1 MAKQANTLSLGTD
14 NIGSLLW
21 RYAAPAII
29 AMASNSIYHIIDSI
43 FVGHGVGGA
52 AIAGMAITMPIMNIA
67 AAFGAMVGV
76 GAAARM
82 SIRLGEGNMQ
92 AAEKT
97 LANAVMLNFGLGLVL
112 MVTMLTF
119 LDPILHLFS
128 GGKASPE
135 TLQHARDFMKIILL
149 GNMTQHMYLGLNEQ
163 IRASGYPQKSM
174 RIILTAVAMNLILN
188 PLFIFKFEMGIK
200 GSALATVISQAIAF
214 TITFSH
220 FCSSSSFVRFRRAA
234 FVFDW
239 KIVKAIISIGLAPF
253 MVNICASMVAAF
265 VNTALLRYGGM
276 GAHDV
281 VKSAG
286 SADIYVGAYGIA
298 NRVVM
303 LLIMVIQGLNQ
314 GMQPIVGFNYGAK
327 QYDRV
332 RKALFMTI
340 GCGMAISAL
349 GFLCCQLFPETI
361 AQMFVDSGKGGDEAL
376 MIAAAA
382 QAMRLIVIMFPLV
395 GFQIVAAAF
404 FQYIGHAKL
413 AIFVSMTRQM
423 IFLLPLLWII
433 PRYLGATGVWISM
446 PIADCASITLAA
458 ILLTKELKRLREK
471 ESLLMSDRH
480 YR

>member
-1 MAKQANTLSLGTD
+1 MAKQVNTLSLGTD

-29 AMASNSIYHIIDSI
+29 AMASSSLYHIIDSI

-67 AAFGAMVGV
+67 SAFGAMVGV

-97 LANAVMLNFGLGLVL
+97 LANAVMLNFALGLAL
-112 MVTMLTF
+112 MVIMLTF
-119 LDPILHLFS
+119 LDPILYLFS
-128 GGKASPE
+128 GGNASE
-135 TLQHARDFMKIILL
+135 QTIGHARDFMKIILL

-188 PLFIFKFEMGIK
+188 PLFIFKFGWGIK
-200 GSALATVISQAIAF
+200 GSALATVISQAVSF
-214 TITFSH
+214 VITFSH
-220 FCSSSSFVRFRRAA
+220 FCSKDSFVRFRREA
-234 FVFDW
+234 FKFDW

-265 VNTALLRYGGM
+265 VNTALLKYGGT
-276 GAHDV
+276 GVYDV
-281 VKSAG
+281 VKSSDG
-286 SADIYVGAYGIA
+286 SSDIYVGAYGIA

-340 GCGMAISAL
+340 GCGMTIATL
-349 GFLCCQLFPETI
+349 GFLCCQIFPDTI
-361 AQMFVDSGKGGDEAL
+361 AHMFVDSARGGDEMQ
-376 MIAAAA
+376 MIAAAS
-382 QAMRLIVIMFPLV
+382 QAMRLIVMLFPLV

-433 PRYLGATGVWISM
+433 PRFMGATGVWISM
-446 PIADCASITLAA
+446 PIADCASIILAA
-458 ILLTKELKRLREK
+458 ILLVRELKRLR
-471 ESLLMSDRH
+471 
-480 YR
+480 

>member
-67 AAFGAMVGV
+67 GAFGAMVGV

-82 SIRLGEGNMQ
+82 SIRLGEGKMQ

-97 LANAVMLNFGLGLVL
+97 LANAVMLNLILGFAL
-112 MVTMLTF
+112 MAFMLIF
-119 LDPILHLFS
+119 LDPILQLFS
-128 GGKASPE
+128 GGNASAE
-135 TLQHARDFMKIILL
+135 TIGYARDFMRIILL

-174 RIILTAVAMNLILN
+174 RIILTAVALNLCLN
-188 PLFIFKFEMGIK
+188 PLFIFKFGWGIK
-200 GSALATVISQAIAF
+200 GSALATVISQAVSFLIAS
-214 TITFSH
+214 SH
-220 FCSSSSFVRFRRAA
+220 FCQKSSFVRFRRAA
-234 FVFDW
+234 FVLDW
-239 KIVKAIISIGLAPF
+239 KIIKAIISIGLAPF
-253 MVNICASMVAAF
+253 MVNICASLVAAF
-265 VNTALLRYGGM
+265 VNTALLKYGGT
-276 GAHDV
+276 GVHDV
-281 VKSAG
+281 VQTTHA
-286 SADIYVGAYGIA
+286 SADIFVGAYGIA

-314 GMQPIVGFNYGAK
+314 GMQPIVGYNFGAK

-332 RKALFMTI
+332 RKALYMTI
-340 GCGMAISAL
+340 GCGMTISTL
-349 GFLCCQLFPETI
+349 GFLACQIFPEGI
-361 AQMFVDSGKGGDEAL
+361 ASLFVDSAKGGDETL
-376 MIAAAA
+376 MIAAAS
-382 QAMRLIVIMFPLV
+382 QAMRIIVTMFPLV

-423 IFLLPLLWII
+423 LFLLPLLWII
-433 PRYLGATGVWISM
+433 PRYMGATGVWMSM

-458 ILLTKELKRLREK
+458 ILLYRELKRLR
-471 ESLLMSDRH
+471 
-480 YR
+480 

>member
-1 MAKQANTLSLGTD
+1 MSRNMAKQVNTLSLGTD

-52 AIAGMAITMPIMNIA
+52 AISGMAITMPIMNIA
-67 AAFGAMVGV
+67 GAFGAMVGV

-97 LANAVMLNFGLGLVL
+97 LANAVMLNLILGFAL
-112 MVTMLTF
+112 MAVMLIF
-119 LDPILHLFS
+119 LDPILQLFS
-128 GGKASPE
+128 GGNASAE
-135 TLQHARDFMKIILL
+135 TLSYARDFMRIILL

-174 RIILTAVAMNLILN
+174 RIILTAVALNLCLN
-188 PLFIFKFEMGIK
+188 PLFIFKFGWGIK
-200 GSALATVISQAIAF
+200 GSALATVISQAVAFLIAC
-214 TITFSH
+214 SH
-220 FCSSSSFVRFRRAA
+220 FCLKSSFVRFRRVA
-234 FVFDW
+234 FVLDW
-239 KIVKAIISIGLAPF
+239 KIIKAILSIGLAPF

-265 VNTALLRYGGM
+265 VNTALLKYGGT

-281 VKSAG
+281 VHTTHA

-340 GCGMAISAL
+340 GCGMTISTL
-349 GFLCCQLFPETI
+349 GFLACQIFPESI
-361 AQMFVDSGKGGDEAL
+361 ADMFVDSTKGGDEAL
-376 MIAAAA
+376 MITAAS
-382 QAMRLIVIMFPLV
+382 QAMRIIVTMFPLV

-423 IFLLPLLWII
+423 LFLLPLLWIV
-433 PRYLGATGVWISM
+433 PRFLGATGVWVSM

-458 ILLTKELKRLREK
+458 ILLIRELKRLK
-471 ESLLMSDRH
+471 
-480 YR
+480 

>member
-29 AMASNSIYHIIDSI
+29 AMASNSIYHIVDSI

-67 AAFGAMVGV
+67 GAFGAMVGV

-82 SIRLGEGNMQ
+82 SIRLGEGNMK

-97 LANAVMLNFGLGLVL
+97 LANAVMLNLVLGLAL
-112 MVTMLTF
+112 MTVMLTF
-119 LDPILHLFS
+119 LDPILQLFS
-128 GGKASPE
+128 GGKASAE
-135 TLQHARDFMKIILL
+135 TISYARDFMKVILL

-188 PLFIFKFEMGIK
+188 PLFIFKLGWGIK
-200 GSALATVISQAIAF
+200 GSAWATVISQAISFIIA
-214 TITFSH
+214 FSH
-220 FCSSSSFVRFRRAA
+220 FCSKSSFVRFRRDA
-234 FVFDW
+234 FSFDW

-265 VNTALLRYGGM
+265 VNTALLKYGGT

-281 VKSAG
+281 VKTAG

-340 GCGMAISAL
+340 GCGVTIGTI
-349 GFLCCQLFPETI
+349 GFLCCQIFPESI
-361 AQMFVDSGKGGDEAL
+361 ARMFVDSSRGGDETL
-376 MIAAAA
+376 MIAAAS
-382 QAMRLIVIMFPLV
+382 QAMRVIVTMFPLV
-395 GFQIVAAAF
+395 GFQIVTAAF

-413 AIFVSMTRQM
+413 AILVSMTRQM
-423 IFLLPLLWII
+423 LFLLPLLWII
-433 PRYLGATGVWISM
+433 PRFMGATGVWISM
-446 PIADCASITLAA
+446 PIADCASITLAGV
-458 ILLTKELKRLREK
+458 LLIRELKILNFKR
-471 ESLLMSDRH
+471 
-480 YR
+480 

>member
-67 AAFGAMVGV
+67 GAFGAMVGV

-97 LANAVMLNFGLGLVL
+97 LANAVMLNLILGFAL
-112 MVTMLTF
+112 MAFMLIF
-119 LDPILHLFS
+119 LDPILQLFS
-128 GGKASPE
+128 GGNASAE
-135 TLQHARDFMKIILL
+135 TIGYARDFMRIILL

-174 RIILTAVAMNLILN
+174 RIILTAVALNLCLN
-188 PLFIFKFEMGIK
+188 PLFIFKFGWGIK
-200 GSALATVISQAIAF
+200 GSALATVISQAVSFLIAG
-214 TITFSH
+214 SH
-220 FCSSSSFVRFRRAA
+220 FCQKSSFVRFRRAA
-234 FVFDW
+234 FVLDW
-239 KIVKAIISIGLAPF
+239 KIIKAILSIGLAPF

-265 VNTALLRYGGM
+265 VNTALLKYGGT

-281 VKSAG
+281 VQTTHA
-286 SADIYVGAYGIA
+286 SADIFVGAYGIA

-332 RKALFMTI
+332 RKALYLTI
-340 GCGMAISAL
+340 GCGMTISTL
-349 GFLCCQLFPETI
+349 GFLACQIFPEGI
-361 AQMFVDSGKGGDEAL
+361 ASLFVDSSKGGDETL
-376 MIAAAA
+376 MIAAAS
-382 QAMRLIVIMFPLV
+382 QAMRTIVTMFPLV

-423 IFLLPLLWII
+423 LFLLPLLWII
-433 PRYLGATGVWISM
+433 PRYMGATGVWISM

-458 ILLTKELKRLREK
+458 ILLYRELKKLR
-471 ESLLMSDRH
+471 
-480 YR
+480 

>member
-67 AAFGAMVGV
+67 GAFGAMVGV

-97 LANAVMLNFGLGLVL
+97 LANAVMLNLILGFAL
-112 MVTMLTF
+112 MAFMLIF
-119 LDPILHLFS
+119 LDPILQLFS
-128 GGKASPE
+128 GGNASAE
-135 TLQHARDFMKIILL
+135 TIGYARDFMRIILL

-174 RIILTAVAMNLILN
+174 RIILTAVALNLCLN
-188 PLFIFKFEMGIK
+188 PLFIFKFGWGIK
-200 GSALATVISQAIAF
+200 GSALATVISQAVSFLIAS
-214 TITFSH
+214 SH
-220 FCSSSSFVRFRRAA
+220 FCQKSSFVRFRRAA
-234 FVFDW
+234 FVLDW
-239 KIVKAIISIGLAPF
+239 KIIKAILSIGLAPF

-265 VNTALLRYGGM
+265 VNTALLKYGGT

-281 VKSAG
+281 VQTTHA
-286 SADIYVGAYGIA
+286 SADIFVGAYGIA

-332 RKALFMTI
+332 RKALYLTI
-340 GCGMAISAL
+340 GCGMTISTL
-349 GFLCCQLFPETI
+349 GFLACQIFPEGI
-361 AQMFVDSGKGGDEAL
+361 ASLFVDSSKGGDETL
-376 MIAAAA
+376 MIAAAS
-382 QAMRLIVIMFPLV
+382 QAMRTIVTMFPLV

-423 IFLLPLLWII
+423 LFLLPLLWII
-433 PRYLGATGVWISM
+433 PRYMGATGVWISM

-458 ILLTKELKRLREK
+458 ILLYRELKKLR
-471 ESLLMSDRH
+471 
-480 YR
+480 

>member
-67 AAFGAMVGV
+67 GAFGAMVGV

-97 LANAVMLNFGLGLVL
+97 LANAVMLNLILGFVL
-112 MVTMLTF
+112 MAFMLIF
-119 LDPILHLFS
+119 LDPILQLFS
-128 GGKASPE
+128 GGNASAE
-135 TLQHARDFMKIILL
+135 TIGYARDFMRIILL

-174 RIILTAVAMNLILN
+174 RIILTAVALNLCLN
-188 PLFIFKFEMGIK
+188 PLFIFKFGWGIK
-200 GSALATVISQAIAF
+200 GSALATVISQAVSFLIAG
-214 TITFSH
+214 SH
-220 FCSSSSFVRFRRAA
+220 FCQKSSFVRFRRAA
-234 FVFDW
+234 FVLDW
-239 KIVKAIISIGLAPF
+239 KIIKAILSIGLAPF

-265 VNTALLRYGGM
+265 VNTALLKYGGT
-276 GAHDV
+276 GVHDV
-281 VKSAG
+281 VQTTHA
-286 SADIYVGAYGIA
+286 SADIFVGAYGIA

-332 RKALFMTI
+332 RKALYLTI
-340 GCGMAISAL
+340 GCGMTISTL
-349 GFLCCQLFPETI
+349 GFLACQIFPEGI
-361 AQMFVDSGKGGDEAL
+361 ASLFVDSSKGGDETL
-376 MIAAAA
+376 MIAAAS
-382 QAMRLIVIMFPLV
+382 QAMRTIVTMFPLV

-423 IFLLPLLWII
+423 LFLLPLLWII
-433 PRYLGATGVWISM
+433 PRYMGATGVWISM

-458 ILLTKELKRLREK
+458 ILLYRELKKLR
-471 ESLLMSDRH
+471 
-480 YR
+480 

>member
-67 AAFGAMVGV
+67 GAFGAMVGV

-97 LANAVMLNFGLGLVL
+97 LANAVMLNLILGFAL
-112 MVTMLTF
+112 MAFMLIF
-119 LDPILHLFS
+119 LDPILQLFS
-128 GGKASPE
+128 GGNASAE
-135 TLQHARDFMKIILL
+135 TIGYARDFMRIILL

-174 RIILTAVAMNLILN
+174 RIILTAVALNLCLN
-188 PLFIFKFEMGIK
+188 PLFIFKFGWGIK
-200 GSALATVISQAIAF
+200 GSALATVISQAVSFLIAS
-214 TITFSH
+214 SH
-220 FCSSSSFVRFRRAA
+220 FCQKSSFVRFRRAA
-234 FVFDW
+234 FVLDW
-239 KIVKAIISIGLAPF
+239 KIIKAIISIGLAPF
-253 MVNICASMVAAF
+253 MVNICASLVAAF
-265 VNTALLRYGGM
+265 VNTALLKYGGT
-276 GAHDV
+276 GVHDV
-281 VKSAG
+281 VQTTHA
-286 SADIYVGAYGIA
+286 SADIFVGAYGIA

-314 GMQPIVGFNYGAK
+314 GMQPIVGYNFGAK

-332 RKALFMTI
+332 RKALYMTI
-340 GCGMAISAL
+340 GCGMTISTL
-349 GFLCCQLFPETI
+349 GFLACQIFPEGI
-361 AQMFVDSGKGGDEAL
+361 ASLFVDSAKGGDETL
-376 MIAAAA
+376 MIAAAS
-382 QAMRLIVIMFPLV
+382 QAMRIIVTMFPLV

-423 IFLLPLLWII
+423 LFLLPLLWII
-433 PRYLGATGVWISM
+433 PRHMGATGVWISM
-446 PIADCASITLAA
+446 PIADSASITLAA
-458 ILLTKELKRLREK
+458 ILLYRELKRLR
-471 ESLLMSDRH
+471 
-480 YR
+480 

>member
-1 MAKQANTLSLGTD
+1 MSRNMAKQVNTLSLGTD

-52 AIAGMAITMPIMNIA
+52 AISGMAITMPIMNIA
-67 AAFGAMVGV
+67 GAFGAMVGV

-97 LANAVMLNFGLGLVL
+97 LANAVMLNLILGFAL
-112 MVTMLTF
+112 MAVMLIF
-119 LDPILHLFS
+119 LDPILQLFS
-128 GGKASPE
+128 GGNASAE
-135 TLQHARDFMKIILL
+135 TLSYARDFMRIILL

-174 RIILTAVAMNLILN
+174 RIILTAVALNLCLN
-188 PLFIFKFEMGIK
+188 PLFIFKFGWGIK
-200 GSALATVISQAIAF
+200 GSALATVISQAVSFLIAC
-214 TITFSH
+214 SH
-220 FCSSSSFVRFRRAA
+220 FCLKSSFVRFRRAA
-234 FVFDW
+234 FVLDW
-239 KIVKAIISIGLAPF
+239 KIIKAILSIGLAPF

-265 VNTALLRYGGM
+265 VNTALLKYGGT

-281 VKSAG
+281 VHTTHA

-340 GCGMAISAL
+340 GCGMTISTL
-349 GFLCCQLFPETI
+349 GFLACQIFPESI
-361 AQMFVDSGKGGDEAL
+361 AAMFVDSTKGGDEAL
-376 MIAAAA
+376 MITAAS
-382 QAMRLIVIMFPLV
+382 QAMRIIVTMFPLV

-423 IFLLPLLWII
+423 LFLLPLLWIV
-433 PRYLGATGVWISM
+433 PRFLGATGVWVSM
-446 PIADCASITLAA
+446 PIADCASITLAT
-458 ILLTKELKRLREK
+458 ILLIRELKRLK
-471 ESLLMSDRH
+471 
-480 YR
+480 

>member
-67 AAFGAMVGV
+67 GAFGAMVGV

-97 LANAVMLNFGLGLVL
+97 LANAVMLNLILGFVL
-112 MVTMLTF
+112 MAFMLIF
-119 LDPILHLFS
+119 LDPILQLFS
-128 GGKASPE
+128 GGNASAE
-135 TLQHARDFMKIILL
+135 TIGYARDFMRIILL

-174 RIILTAVAMNLILN
+174 RIILTAVALNLCLN
-188 PLFIFKFEMGIK
+188 PLFIFKFGWGIK
-200 GSALATVISQAIAF
+200 GSALATVISQAVSFLIAS
-214 TITFSH
+214 SH
-220 FCSSSSFVRFRRAA
+220 FCQKSSFVRFRRAA
-234 FVFDW
+234 FVLDW
-239 KIVKAIISIGLAPF
+239 KIIKAIISIGLAPF
-253 MVNICASMVAAF
+253 MVNICASLVAAF
-265 VNTALLRYGGM
+265 VNTALLKYGGT
-276 GAHDV
+276 GVHDV
-281 VKSAG
+281 VQTTHA
-286 SADIYVGAYGIA
+286 SADIFVGAYGIA

-314 GMQPIVGFNYGAK
+314 GMQPIVGYNFGAK

-332 RKALFMTI
+332 RKALYMTI
-340 GCGMAISAL
+340 GCGMTISTL
-349 GFLCCQLFPETI
+349 GFLACQIFPEGI
-361 AQMFVDSGKGGDEAL
+361 ASLFVDSAKGGDETL
-376 MIAAAA
+376 MIAAAS
-382 QAMRLIVIMFPLV
+382 QAMRIIVTMFPLV

-423 IFLLPLLWII
+423 LFLLPLLWII
-433 PRYLGATGVWISM
+433 PRHMGATGVWMSM

-458 ILLTKELKRLREK
+458 ILLYRELKRLR
-471 ESLLMSDRH
+471 
-480 YR
+480 

>member
-67 AAFGAMVGV
+67 GAFGAMVGV

-97 LANAVMLNFGLGLVL
+97 LANAVMLNLILGFAL
-112 MVTMLTF
+112 MAFMLIF
-119 LDPILHLFS
+119 LDPILQLFS
-128 GGKASPE
+128 GGNASAE
-135 TLQHARDFMKIILL
+135 TIGYARDFMRIILL

-174 RIILTAVAMNLILN
+174 RIILTAVALNLCLN
-188 PLFIFKFEMGIK
+188 PLFIFKFGWGIK
-200 GSALATVISQAIAF
+200 GSALATVISQAVSFLIAS
-214 TITFSH
+214 SH
-220 FCSSSSFVRFRRAA
+220 FCQKSSFVRFRRAA
-234 FVFDW
+234 FVLDW
-239 KIVKAIISIGLAPF
+239 KIIKAIISIGLAPF
-253 MVNICASMVAAF
+253 MVNICASLVAAF
-265 VNTALLRYGGM
+265 VNTALLKYGGT
-276 GAHDV
+276 GVHDV
-281 VKSAG
+281 VQTTHA
-286 SADIYVGAYGIA
+286 SADIFVGAYGIA

-314 GMQPIVGFNYGAK
+314 GMQPIVGYNFGAK

-332 RKALFMTI
+332 RKALYLTI
-340 GCGMAISAL
+340 GCGMTISTL
-349 GFLCCQLFPETI
+349 GFLACQIFPEGI
-361 AQMFVDSGKGGDEAL
+361 ASLFVDSAKGGDETL
-376 MIAAAA
+376 MIAAAS
-382 QAMRLIVIMFPLV
+382 QAMRIIVTMFPLV

-423 IFLLPLLWII
+423 LFLLPLLWII
-433 PRYLGATGVWISM
+433 PRYMGATGVWMSM

-458 ILLTKELKRLREK
+458 ILLYRELKRLR
-471 ESLLMSDRH
+471 
-480 YR
+480 

>member
-1 MAKQANTLSLGTD
+1 MAKQANTLSLGSD

-67 AAFGAMVGV
+67 GAFGAMVGV

-97 LANAVMLNFGLGLVL
+97 LANAVMLNLILGFVL
-112 MVTMLTF
+112 MAFMLIF
-119 LDPILHLFS
+119 LDPILQLFS
-128 GGKASPE
+128 GGNASAE
-135 TLQHARDFMKIILL
+135 TIGYARDFMRIILL

-174 RIILTAVAMNLILN
+174 RIILTAVALNLCLN
-188 PLFIFKFEMGIK
+188 PLFIFKFGWGIK
-200 GSALATVISQAIAF
+200 GSALATVISQAVSFLIAS
-214 TITFSH
+214 SH
-220 FCSSSSFVRFRRAA
+220 FCQKSSFVRFRRAA
-234 FVFDW
+234 FVLDW
-239 KIVKAIISIGLAPF
+239 KIIKAIISIGLAPF
-253 MVNICASMVAAF
+253 MVNICASLVAAF
-265 VNTALLRYGGM
+265 VNTALLKYGGT
-276 GAHDV
+276 GVHDV
-281 VKSAG
+281 VQTTHA
-286 SADIYVGAYGIA
+286 SADIFVGAYGIA

-314 GMQPIVGFNYGAK
+314 GMQPIVGYNFGAK

-332 RKALFMTI
+332 RKALYMTI
-340 GCGMAISAL
+340 GCGMTISTL
-349 GFLCCQLFPETI
+349 GFLACQIFPEGI
-361 AQMFVDSGKGGDEAL
+361 ASLFVDSAKGGDETL
-376 MIAAAA
+376 MIAAAS
-382 QAMRLIVIMFPLV
+382 QAMRIIVTMFPLV

-423 IFLLPLLWII
+423 LFLLPLLWII
-433 PRYLGATGVWISM
+433 PRYMGATGVWMSM

-458 ILLTKELKRLREK
+458 ILLYRELKRLR
-471 ESLLMSDRH
+471 
-480 YR
+480 

>member
-67 AAFGAMVGV
+67 GAFGAMVGV

-97 LANAVMLNFGLGLVL
+97 LANAVMLNLILGFAL
-112 MVTMLTF
+112 MAFMLIF
-119 LDPILHLFS
+119 LDPILQLFS
-128 GGKASPE
+128 GGNASAE
-135 TLQHARDFMKIILL
+135 TIGYARDFMRIILL

-174 RIILTAVAMNLILN
+174 RIILTAVALNLCLN
-188 PLFIFKFEMGIK
+188 PLFIFKFGWGIK
-200 GSALATVISQAIAF
+200 GSALATVISQAVSFLIAS
-214 TITFSH
+214 SH
-220 FCSSSSFVRFRRAA
+220 FCQKSSFVRFRRAA
-234 FVFDW
+234 FVLDW
-239 KIVKAIISIGLAPF
+239 KIIKAIISIGLAPF
-253 MVNICASMVAAF
+253 MVNICASLVAAF
-265 VNTALLRYGGM
+265 VNTALLKYGGT
-276 GAHDV
+276 GVHDV
-281 VKSAG
+281 VQTTHA
-286 SADIYVGAYGIA
+286 SADIFVGAYGIA

-314 GMQPIVGFNYGAK
+314 GMQPIVGYNFGAK

-332 RKALFMTI
+332 RKALYMTI
-340 GCGMAISAL
+340 GCGMTISTL
-349 GFLCCQLFPETI
+349 GFLACQIFPEGI
-361 AQMFVDSGKGGDEAL
+361 ASLFVDSAKGGDETL
-376 MIAAAA
+376 MIAAAS
-382 QAMRLIVIMFPLV
+382 QAMRIIVTMFPLV

-423 IFLLPLLWII
+423 LFLLPLLWII
-433 PRYLGATGVWISM
+433 PRYMGATGVWISM

-458 ILLTKELKRLREK
+458 ILLYRELKRLR
-471 ESLLMSDRH
+471 
-480 YR
+480 

>member
-67 AAFGAMVGV
+67 GAFGAMVGV

-97 LANAVMLNFGLGLVL
+97 LANAVMLNLILGFVL
-112 MVTMLTF
+112 MAFMLIF
-119 LDPILHLFS
+119 LDPILQLFS
-128 GGKASPE
+128 GGNASAE
-135 TLQHARDFMKIILL
+135 TIGYARDFMRIILL

-174 RIILTAVAMNLILN
+174 RIILTAVALNLCLN
-188 PLFIFKFEMGIK
+188 PLFIFKFGWGIK
-200 GSALATVISQAIAF
+200 GSALATVISQAVSFLIAS
-214 TITFSH
+214 SH
-220 FCSSSSFVRFRRAA
+220 FCQKSSFVRFRRAA
-234 FVFDW
+234 FVLDW
-239 KIVKAIISIGLAPF
+239 KIIKAIISIGLAPF
-253 MVNICASMVAAF
+253 MVNICASLVAAF
-265 VNTALLRYGGM
+265 VNTALLKYGGT
-276 GAHDV
+276 GVHDV
-281 VKSAG
+281 VQTTHA
-286 SADIYVGAYGIA
+286 SADIFVGAYGIA

-314 GMQPIVGFNYGAK
+314 GMQPIVGYNFGAK

-332 RKALFMTI
+332 RKALYMTI
-340 GCGMAISAL
+340 GCGMTISTL
-349 GFLCCQLFPETI
+349 GFLACQIFPEGI
-361 AQMFVDSGKGGDEAL
+361 ASLFVDSAKGGDETL
-376 MIAAAA
+376 MIAAAS
-382 QAMRLIVIMFPLV
+382 QAMRIIVTMFPLV

-423 IFLLPLLWII
+423 LFLLPLLWII
-433 PRYLGATGVWISM
+433 PRYMGATGVWMSM

-458 ILLTKELKRLREK
+458 ILLYRELKRLR
-471 ESLLMSDRH
+471 
-480 YR
+480 

>member
-1 MAKQANTLSLGTD
+1 MAKQSNTLSLGTD
-14 NIGSLLW
+14 SIGSLLW
-21 RYAAPAII
+21 RYATPAII
-29 AMASNSIYHIIDSI
+29 AMASSSLYHIIDSA

-67 AAFGAMVGV
+67 GAFGAMVGV

-97 LANAVMLNFGLGLVL
+97 LANAVMLNFVLGLVL
-112 MVTMLTF
+112 MVVMLTF
-119 LDPILHLFS
+119 LDPILYLFS
-128 GGKASPE
+128 GGNASEE
-135 TLQHARDFMKIILL
+135 TIGYARDFMRIILL

-163 IRASGYPQKSM
+163 VRASGYPQKSM

-188 PLFIFKFEMGIK
+188 PLFIFKFGWGIK

-214 TITFSH
+214 IITFSH
-220 FCSSSSFVRFRRAA
+220 FCSKSSFVKFRRAA
-234 FVFDW
+234 FRFDW

-265 VNTALLRYGGM
+265 VNSALLKFGGT
-276 GAHDV
+276 GIYDAV
-281 VKSAG
+281 RGGNNAG
-286 SADIYVGAYGIA
+286 DIYVGAYGIV

-327 QYDRV
+327 QFDRV
-332 RKALFMTI
+332 RKTLFMTI
-340 GCGMAISAL
+340 GCGMTIATV
-349 GFLCCQLFPETI
+349 GFLCCQLFPDSI
-361 AQMFVDSGKGGDEAL
+361 AQAFVDSSKGGNELL
-376 MIAAAA
+376 MISAAE
-382 QAMRLIVIMFPLV
+382 QGMRIIVLLFPLV

-413 AIFVSMTRQM
+413 AIFVSMTRQL
-423 IFLLPLLWII
+423 IFLLPLLWTL
-433 PRYLGATGVWISM
+433 PRFMGAMGVWMSM

-458 ILLTKELKRLREK
+458 ILLRRELKKL
-471 ESLLMSDRH
+471 SA
-480 YR
+480 

>member
-97 LANAVMLNFGLGLVL
+97 LANAVMLNFILGLAL
-112 MVTMLTF
+112 MAVMLIF
-119 LDPILHLFS
+119 LDPILQLFS
-128 GGKASPE
+128 GGNASAE
-135 TLQHARDFMKIILL
+135 TLDYARDFMRIILL

-174 RIILTAVAMNLILN
+174 RIILTAVALNLCLN
-188 PLFIFKFEMGIK
+188 PLFIFKFGWGIK
-200 GSALATVISQAIAF
+200 GSALATVISQAVSFIIAS
-214 TITFSH
+214 SH
-220 FCSSSSFVRFRRAA
+220 FCQKSSFVRFRRAA
-234 FVFDW
+234 FVLDW
-239 KIVKAIISIGLAPF
+239 KIIKAIISIGLAPF
-253 MVNICASMVAAF
+253 MVNICASLVAAF
-265 VNTALLRYGGM
+265 VNTALLRYGGT
-276 GAHDV
+276 GVNDV
-281 VKSAG
+281 VQTTHA
-286 SADIYVGAYGIA
+286 SADVYVGAYGIA

-327 QYDRV
+327 QFDRV
-332 RKALFMTI
+332 RKALYMTI
-340 GCGMAISAL
+340 GCGMTISTL
-349 GFLCCQLFPETI
+349 GFLACQLFPEGI
-361 AQMFVDSGKGGDEAL
+361 ASLFVDSAKGGDESL
-376 MIAAAA
+376 MIAAAS
-382 QAMRLIVIMFPLV
+382 QAMRNIVIMFPLV

-423 IFLLPLLWII
+423 LFLLPLLWII
-433 PRYLGATGVWISM
+433 PRYMGAMGVWISM
-446 PIADCASITLAA
+446 PIADCASITLAS
-458 ILLTKELKRLREK
+458 ILLYRELKRLR
-471 ESLLMSDRH
+471 
-480 YR
+480 

>member
-1 MAKQANTLSLGTD
+1 MSRNMAKQVNTLSLGTD

-52 AIAGMAITMPIMNIA
+52 AISGMAITMPIMNIA
-67 AAFGAMVGV
+67 GAFGAMVGV

-97 LANAVMLNFGLGLVL
+97 LANAVMLNLILGFAL
-112 MVTMLTF
+112 MAVMLIF
-119 LDPILHLFS
+119 LDPILQLFS
-128 GGKASPE
+128 GGNASAE
-135 TLQHARDFMKIILL
+135 TLSYARDFMRIILL

-174 RIILTAVAMNLILN
+174 RIILTAVALNLCLN
-188 PLFIFKFEMGIK
+188 PLFIFKFGWGIK
-200 GSALATVISQAIAF
+200 GSALATVISQAVSFLIAC
-214 TITFSH
+214 SH
-220 FCSSSSFVRFRRAA
+220 FCLKSSFVRFRRAA
-234 FVFDW
+234 FVLDW
-239 KIVKAIISIGLAPF
+239 KIIKAILSIGLAPF

-265 VNTALLRYGGM
+265 VNTALLKYGGT

-281 VKSAG
+281 VHTTHA

-340 GCGMAISAL
+340 GCGMTISTL
-349 GFLCCQLFPETI
+349 GFLACQIFPESI
-361 AQMFVDSGKGGDEAL
+361 AAMFVDSTKGGDEAL
-376 MIAAAA
+376 MITAAS
-382 QAMRLIVIMFPLV
+382 QAMRIIVTMFPLV

-423 IFLLPLLWII
+423 LFLLPLLWIV
-433 PRYLGATGVWISM
+433 PRFLGATGVWVSM

-458 ILLTKELKRLREK
+458 ILLTRELKRLK
-471 ESLLMSDRH
+471 
-480 YR
+480 

>member
-67 AAFGAMVGV
+67 GAFGAMVGV

-97 LANAVMLNFGLGLVL
+97 LANAVMLNLILGFAL
-112 MVTMLTF
+112 MAFMLIF
-119 LDPILHLFS
+119 LDPILQLFS
-128 GGKASPE
+128 GGNASAE
-135 TLQHARDFMKIILL
+135 TIGYARDFMRIILL

-174 RIILTAVAMNLILN
+174 RIILTAVALNLCLN
-188 PLFIFKFEMGIK
+188 PLFIFKFGWGIK
-200 GSALATVISQAIAF
+200 GSALATVISQAVSFLIAS
-214 TITFSH
+214 SH
-220 FCSSSSFVRFRRAA
+220 FCQKSSFVRFRRAA
-234 FVFDW
+234 FVLDW
-239 KIVKAIISIGLAPF
+239 KIIKAIISIGLAPF
-253 MVNICASMVAAF
+253 MVNICASLVAAF
-265 VNTALLRYGGM
+265 VNTALLKYGGT
-276 GAHDV
+276 GVHDV
-281 VKSAG
+281 VQTTHA
-286 SADIYVGAYGIA
+286 SADIFVGAYGIA

-314 GMQPIVGFNYGAK
+314 GMQSIVGYNFGAK

-332 RKALFMTI
+332 RKALYMTI
-340 GCGMAISAL
+340 GCGMTISTL
-349 GFLCCQLFPETI
+349 GFLACQIFPEGI
-361 AQMFVDSGKGGDEAL
+361 ASLFVDSAKGGDETL
-376 MIAAAA
+376 MIAAAS
-382 QAMRLIVIMFPLV
+382 QAMRIIVTMFPLV

-423 IFLLPLLWII
+423 LFLLPLLWII
-433 PRYLGATGVWISM
+433 PRYMGATGVWISM

-458 ILLTKELKRLREK
+458 ILLYRELKRLR
-471 ESLLMSDRH
+471 
-480 YR
+480 

>member
-21 RYAAPAII
+21 RYATPAII

-67 AAFGAMVGV
+67 GAFGAMVGV

-97 LANAVMLNFGLGLVL
+97 LANAVMLNLILGFVL
-112 MVTMLTF
+112 MAFMLIF
-119 LDPILHLFS
+119 LDPILQLFS
-128 GGKASPE
+128 GGNASAE
-135 TLQHARDFMKIILL
+135 TIGYARDFMRIILL

-174 RIILTAVAMNLILN
+174 RIILTAVALNLCLN
-188 PLFIFKFEMGIK
+188 PLFIFKFGWGIK
-200 GSALATVISQAIAF
+200 GSALATVISQAVSFLIAS
-214 TITFSH
+214 SH
-220 FCSSSSFVRFRRAA
+220 FCQKSSFVRFRRAA
-234 FVFDW
+234 FVLDW
-239 KIVKAIISIGLAPF
+239 KIIKAIISIGLAPF
-253 MVNICASMVAAF
+253 MVNICASLVAAF
-265 VNTALLRYGGM
+265 VNTALLKYGGT
-276 GAHDV
+276 GVHDV
-281 VKSAG
+281 VQTTHA
-286 SADIYVGAYGIA
+286 SADIFVGAYGIA

-314 GMQPIVGFNYGAK
+314 GMQPIVGYNFGAK

-332 RKALFMTI
+332 RKALYLTI
-340 GCGMAISAL
+340 GCGMTISTL
-349 GFLCCQLFPETI
+349 GFLACQIFPEGI
-361 AQMFVDSGKGGDEAL
+361 ASLFVDSAKGGDETL
-376 MIAAAA
+376 MIAAAS
-382 QAMRLIVIMFPLV
+382 QAMRIIVTMFPLV

-423 IFLLPLLWII
+423 LFLLPLLWII
-433 PRYLGATGVWISM
+433 PRYMGATGVWISM

-458 ILLTKELKRLREK
+458 ILLYRELKRLR
-471 ESLLMSDRH
+471 
-480 YR
+480 

>member
-67 AAFGAMVGV
+67 GAFGAMVGV

-97 LANAVMLNFGLGLVL
+97 LANAVMLNLILGFAL
-112 MVTMLTF
+112 MAFMLIF
-119 LDPILHLFS
+119 LDPILQLFS
-128 GGKASPE
+128 GGNASAE
-135 TLQHARDFMKIILL
+135 TIGYARDFMRIILL

-174 RIILTAVAMNLILN
+174 RIILTAVALNLCLN
-188 PLFIFKFEMGIK
+188 PLFIFKFGWGIK
-200 GSALATVISQAIAF
+200 GSALATVISQAVSFLIAS
-214 TITFSH
+214 SH
-220 FCSSSSFVRFRRAA
+220 FCQKSSFVRFRRAA
-234 FVFDW
+234 FVLDW
-239 KIVKAIISIGLAPF
+239 KIIKAIISIGLAPF
-253 MVNICASMVAAF
+253 MVNICASLVAAF
-265 VNTALLRYGGM
+265 VNTALFKYGGT
-276 GAHDV
+276 GVHDV
-281 VKSAG
+281 VQTTHA
-286 SADIYVGAYGIA
+286 SADIFVGAYGIA

-314 GMQPIVGFNYGAK
+314 GMQPIVGYNFGAK

-332 RKALFMTI
+332 RKALYLTI
-340 GCGMAISAL
+340 GCGMTISTL
-349 GFLCCQLFPETI
+349 GFLACQIFPEGI
-361 AQMFVDSGKGGDEAL
+361 ASLFVDSAKGGDETL
-376 MIAAAA
+376 MIAAAS
-382 QAMRLIVIMFPLV
+382 QAMRIIVTMFPLV

-423 IFLLPLLWII
+423 LFLLPLLWII
-433 PRYLGATGVWISM
+433 PRYMGATGVWMSM

-458 ILLTKELKRLREK
+458 ILLYRELKRLR
-471 ESLLMSDRH
+471 
-480 YR
+480 

>member
-1 MAKQANTLSLGTD
+1 MAKQANTLSLGSD

-67 AAFGAMVGV
+67 CAFGAMVGV

-97 LANAVMLNFGLGLVL
+97 LANAVMLNLILGFAL
-112 MVTMLTF
+112 MAFMLIF
-119 LDPILHLFS
+119 LDPILQLFS
-128 GGKASPE
+128 GGNASAE
-135 TLQHARDFMKIILL
+135 TIGYARDFMRIILL

-174 RIILTAVAMNLILN
+174 RIILTAVALNLCLN
-188 PLFIFKFEMGIK
+188 PLFIFKFGWGIK
-200 GSALATVISQAIAF
+200 GSALATVISQAVSFLIAS
-214 TITFSH
+214 SH
-220 FCSSSSFVRFRRAA
+220 FCQKSSFVRFRRAA
-234 FVFDW
+234 FVLDW
-239 KIVKAIISIGLAPF
+239 KIIKAIISIGLAPF
-253 MVNICASMVAAF
+253 MVNICASLVAAF
-265 VNTALLRYGGM
+265 VNTALLKYGGT
-276 GAHDV
+276 GVHDV
-281 VKSAG
+281 VQTTHA
-286 SADIYVGAYGIA
+286 SADIFVGAYGIA

-314 GMQPIVGFNYGAK
+314 GMQPIVGYNFGAK

-332 RKALFMTI
+332 RKALYMTI
-340 GCGMAISAL
+340 GCGMTISTL
-349 GFLCCQLFPETI
+349 GFLACQIFPEGI
-361 AQMFVDSGKGGDEAL
+361 ASLFVDSAKGGDETL
-376 MIAAAA
+376 MIAAAS
-382 QAMRLIVIMFPLV
+382 QAMRIIVTMFPLV

-423 IFLLPLLWII
+423 LFLLPLLWII
-433 PRYLGATGVWISM
+433 PRYMGATGVWMSM

-458 ILLTKELKRLREK
+458 ILLYRELKRLR
-471 ESLLMSDRH
+471 
-480 YR
+480 

>member
-67 AAFGAMVGV
+67 GAFGAMVGV

-97 LANAVMLNFGLGLVL
+97 LANAVMLNLILGFAL
-112 MVTMLTF
+112 MAFMLIF
-119 LDPILHLFS
+119 LDPILQLFS
-128 GGKASPE
+128 GGNASAE
-135 TLQHARDFMKIILL
+135 TIGYARDFMRIILL

-174 RIILTAVAMNLILN
+174 RIILTAVALNLCLN
-188 PLFIFKFEMGIK
+188 PLFIFKFGWGIK
-200 GSALATVISQAIAF
+200 GSALATVISQAVSFLIAS
-214 TITFSH
+214 SH
-220 FCSSSSFVRFRRAA
+220 FCQKSSFVRFRRAA
-234 FVFDW
+234 FVLDW
-239 KIVKAIISIGLAPF
+239 KIIKAIISIGLAPF
-253 MVNICASMVAAF
+253 MVNICASLVAAF
-265 VNTALLRYGGM
+265 VNTALLKYGGT
-276 GAHDV
+276 GVHDV
-281 VKSAG
+281 VQTTHA
-286 SADIYVGAYGIA
+286 SADIFVGAYGIA

-314 GMQPIVGFNYGAK
+314 GMQPIVGYNFGAK

-332 RKALFMTI
+332 RKALYLTI
-340 GCGMAISAL
+340 GCGMTISTL
-349 GFLCCQLFPETI
+349 GFLACQIFPEGI
-361 AQMFVDSGKGGDEAL
+361 ASLFVDSAKGGDETL
-376 MIAAAA
+376 MIAAAS
-382 QAMRLIVIMFPLV
+382 QAMRIIVTMFPLV

-423 IFLLPLLWII
+423 LFLLPLLWII
-433 PRYLGATGVWISM
+433 PRHMGATGVWMSM

-458 ILLTKELKRLREK
+458 ILLYRELKRLR
-471 ESLLMSDRH
+471 
-480 YR
+480 

>member
-67 AAFGAMVGV
+67 GAFGAMVGV

-97 LANAVMLNFGLGLVL
+97 LANAVMLNLILGFAL
-112 MVTMLTF
+112 MAFMLIF
-119 LDPILHLFS
+119 LDPILQLFS
-128 GGKASPE
+128 GGNASAE
-135 TLQHARDFMKIILL
+135 TIGYARDFMRIILL

-174 RIILTAVAMNLILN
+174 RIILTAVALNLCLN
-188 PLFIFKFEMGIK
+188 PLFIFKFGWGIK
-200 GSALATVISQAIAF
+200 GSALATVISQAVSFLVAS
-214 TITFSH
+214 SH
-220 FCSSSSFVRFRRAA
+220 FCQKSSFVRFRRAA
-234 FVFDW
+234 FVLDW
-239 KIVKAIISIGLAPF
+239 KIIKAIISIGLAPF
-253 MVNICASMVAAF
+253 MVNICASLVAAF
-265 VNTALLRYGGM
+265 VNTALLKYGGT
-276 GAHDV
+276 GVHDV
-281 VKSAG
+281 VQTTHA
-286 SADIYVGAYGIA
+286 SADIFVGAYGIA

-314 GMQPIVGFNYGAK
+314 GMQPIVGYNFGAK

-332 RKALFMTI
+332 RKALYMTI
-340 GCGMAISAL
+340 GCGMTISTL
-349 GFLCCQLFPETI
+349 GFLACQIFPEGI
-361 AQMFVDSGKGGDEAL
+361 ASLFVDSAKGGDETL
-376 MIAAAA
+376 MIAAAS
-382 QAMRLIVIMFPLV
+382 QAMRIIVTMFPLV

-423 IFLLPLLWII
+423 LFLLPLLWII
-433 PRYLGATGVWISM
+433 PRYMGATGVWMSM

-458 ILLTKELKRLREK
+458 ILLYRELKRLR
-471 ESLLMSDRH
+471 
-480 YR
+480 

>member
-1 MAKQANTLSLGTD
+1 MAKVSNTLSLGTD

-97 LANAVMLNFGLGLVL
+97 LANAVMLNLVL
-112 MVTMLTF
+112 GFALMAVMLTF
-119 LDPILHLFS
+119 LDPILQLFS
-128 GGKASPE
+128 GGNASAE
-135 TLQHARDFMKIILL
+135 TIDYARDFMRIILL

-188 PLFIFKFEMGIK
+188 PLFIFKFDWGIK
-200 GSALATVISQAIAF
+200 GSALATVISQAISFIIAC
-214 TITFSH
+214 SH
-220 FCSSSSFVRFRRAA
+220 FCQKSSFVRFRRAA

-239 KIVKAIISIGLAPF
+239 KIIKAIISIGLAPF

-265 VNTALLRYGGM
+265 VNTALLKYGGT
-276 GAHDV
+276 GVHDV
-281 VKSAG
+281 VQTTHA

-327 QYDRV
+327 QFDRV
-332 RKALFMTI
+332 RKALYMTI
-340 GCGMAISAL
+340 GCGMTISTL
-349 GFLCCQLFPETI
+349 GFLACQLFPEGI
-361 AQMFVDSGKGGDEAL
+361 AAMFVDSAKGGDEGL
-376 MIAAAA
+376 MIAAAS
-382 QAMRLIVIMFPLV
+382 QAMRNIVIMFPLV

-423 IFLLPLLWII
+423 LFLLPLLWII
-433 PRYLGATGVWISM
+433 PRFYGAMGVWVSM
-446 PIADCASITLAA
+446 PIADCASITLAT
-458 ILLTKELKRLREK
+458 ILLIRELKRLK
-471 ESLLMSDRH
+471 
-480 YR
+480 

>member
-67 AAFGAMVGV
+67 GAFGAMVGV

-97 LANAVMLNFGLGLVL
+97 LANAVMLNLILGFVL
-112 MVTMLTF
+112 MAFMLIF
-119 LDPILHLFS
+119 LDPILQLFS
-128 GGKASPE
+128 GGNASAE
-135 TLQHARDFMKIILL
+135 TIGYARDFMRIILL

-174 RIILTAVAMNLILN
+174 RIILTAVALNLCLN
-188 PLFIFKFEMGIK
+188 PLFIFKFGWGIK
-200 GSALATVISQAIAF
+200 GSALATVISQAVSFLIAS
-214 TITFSH
+214 SH
-220 FCSSSSFVRFRRAA
+220 FCQKSSFVRFRRTA
-234 FVFDW
+234 FVLDW
-239 KIVKAIISIGLAPF
+239 KIIKAIISIGLAPF
-253 MVNICASMVAAF
+253 MVNICASLVAAF
-265 VNTALLRYGGM
+265 VNTALLKYGGT
-276 GAHDV
+276 GVHDV
-281 VKSAG
+281 VQTTHA
-286 SADIYVGAYGIA
+286 SADIFVGAYGIA

-314 GMQPIVGFNYGAK
+314 GMQPIVGYNFGAK

-332 RKALFMTI
+332 RKALYLTI
-340 GCGMAISAL
+340 GCGMTISTL
-349 GFLCCQLFPETI
+349 GFLACQIFPEGI
-361 AQMFVDSGKGGDEAL
+361 ASLFVDSAKGGDETL
-376 MIAAAA
+376 MIAAAS
-382 QAMRLIVIMFPLV
+382 QAMRIIVTMFPLV

-423 IFLLPLLWII
+423 LFLLPLLWII
-433 PRYLGATGVWISM
+433 PRYMGATGVWMSM

-458 ILLTKELKRLREK
+458 ILLYRELKRLR
-471 ESLLMSDRH
+471 
-480 YR
+480 

>member
-67 AAFGAMVGV
+67 GAFGAMVGV

-97 LANAVMLNFGLGLVL
+97 LANAVMLNLILGFVL
-112 MVTMLTF
+112 MAFMLIF
-119 LDPILHLFS
+119 LDPILQLFS
-128 GGKASPE
+128 GGNASAE
-135 TLQHARDFMKIILL
+135 TIGYARDFMRIILL

-174 RIILTAVAMNLILN
+174 RIILTAVALNLCLN
-188 PLFIFKFEMGIK
+188 PLFIFKFGWGIK
-200 GSALATVISQAIAF
+200 GSALATVISQAVSFLIAS
-214 TITFSH
+214 SH
-220 FCSSSSFVRFRRAA
+220 FCQKSSFVRFRRAA
-234 FVFDW
+234 FVLDW
-239 KIVKAIISIGLAPF
+239 KIIKAIISIGLAPF
-253 MVNICASMVAAF
+253 MVNICASLVAAF
-265 VNTALLRYGGM
+265 VNTALLKYGGT
-276 GAHDV
+276 GVHDV
-281 VKSAG
+281 VQTTHA
-286 SADIYVGAYGIA
+286 SADIFVGAYGIA

-314 GMQPIVGFNYGAK
+314 GMQPIVGYNYGAK

-332 RKALFMTI
+332 RKALYLTI
-340 GCGMAISAL
+340 GCGMTISTL
-349 GFLCCQLFPETI
+349 GFLACQIFPEGI
-361 AQMFVDSGKGGDEAL
+361 ASLFVDSAKGGDETL
-376 MIAAAA
+376 MIAAAS
-382 QAMRLIVIMFPLV
+382 QAMRIIVTMFPLV

-423 IFLLPLLWII
+423 LFLLPLLWII
-433 PRYLGATGVWISM
+433 PRYMGATGVWMSM

-458 ILLTKELKRLREK
+458 ILLYRELKRLR
-471 ESLLMSDRH
+471 
-480 YR
+480 

>member
-1 MAKQANTLSLGTD
+1 MAKQVNTLSLGTD

-52 AIAGMAITMPIMNIA
+52 AISGMAITMPIMNIA
-67 AAFGAMVGV
+67 GAFGAMVGV

-97 LANAVMLNFGLGLVL
+97 LANAVMLNLILGFAL
-112 MVTMLTF
+112 MAVMLIF
-119 LDPILHLFS
+119 LDPILQLFS
-128 GGKASPE
+128 GGNASAE
-135 TLQHARDFMKIILL
+135 TLSYARDFMRIILL

-174 RIILTAVAMNLILN
+174 RIILTAVALNLCLN
-188 PLFIFKFEMGIK
+188 PLFIFKFGWGIK
-200 GSALATVISQAIAF
+200 GSALATVISQAVSFLIAC
-214 TITFSH
+214 SH
-220 FCSSSSFVRFRRAA
+220 FCLKSSFVRFRRAA
-234 FVFDW
+234 FVLDW
-239 KIVKAIISIGLAPF
+239 KIIKAILSIGLAPF

-265 VNTALLRYGGM
+265 VNTALLKYGGT

-281 VKSAG
+281 VHTTHA

-332 RKALFMTI
+332 RKVLFMTI
-340 GCGMAISAL
+340 GCGMTISTL
-349 GFLCCQLFPETI
+349 GFLACQIFPESI
-361 AQMFVDSGKGGDEAL
+361 AAMFVDSTKGGDEAL
-376 MIAAAA
+376 MITAAS
-382 QAMRLIVIMFPLV
+382 QAMRIIVTMFPLV

-423 IFLLPLLWII
+423 LFLLPLLWIV
-433 PRYLGATGVWISM
+433 PRFLGATGVWVSM

-458 ILLTKELKRLREK
+458 ILLTRELKRLK
-471 ESLLMSDRH
+471 
-480 YR
+480 

>member
-29 AMASNSIYHIIDSI
+29 AMASSSLYHIADSI

-67 AAFGAMVGV
+67 GAFGAMVGV

-97 LANAVMLNFGLGLVL
+97 LANAVMLNFVLGLAL
-112 MVTMLTF
+112 MTIMLTF
-119 LDPILHLFS
+119 LDPILNLFS
-128 GGKASPE
+128 GGKASAE
-135 TLQHARDFMKIILL
+135 TLVYARDYMRVILL

-174 RIILTAVAMNLILN
+174 RIILTAVAMNLVLDY
-188 PLFIFKFEMGIK
+188 LFIFKFGWGIK
-200 GSALATVISQAIAF
+200 GAAWATVIAQAISFLTTF
-214 TITFSH
+214 TH
-220 FCSSSSFVRFRRAA
+220 FCKRGSFVRFRRAA
-234 FVFDW
+234 FVFDS
-239 KIVKAIISIGLAPF
+239 KIVKAILSIGLAPF

-276 GAHDV
+276 GVHDV
-281 VKSAG
+281 VKSVG
-286 SADIYVGAYGIA
+286 SADLYVGAYGIT

-314 GMQPIVGFNYGAK
+314 GMQPIVGYNYGAK

-332 RKALFMTI
+332 RKALRLTI
-340 GCGMAISAL
+340 GCGVTISTL
-349 GFLCCQLFPETI
+349 GFLSCQLFPEAI
-361 AQMFVDSGKGGDEAL
+361 AQAFVDGAKGADEAL
-376 MIAAAA
+376 MVAAAA
-382 QAMRLIVIMFPLV
+382 QGMRLIVMMFPIV
-395 GFQIVAAAF
+395 GFQVVAGGF
-404 FQYIGHAKL
+404 FQYIGRAKL

-423 IFLLPLLWII
+423 LFLLPLLWII

-446 PIADCASITLAA
+446 PIADIASTTLAA
-458 ILLTKELKRLREK
+458 VLLYRELKKLRRK
-471 ESLLMSDRH
+471 
-480 YR
+480 

>member
-1 MAKQANTLSLGTD
+1 MAKQVNTLSLGTD

-52 AIAGMAITMPIMNIA
+52 AISGMAITMPIMNIA
-67 AAFGAMVGV
+67 GAFGAMVGV

-97 LANAVMLNFGLGLVL
+97 LANAVMLNLILGFAL
-112 MVTMLTF
+112 MAVMLIF
-119 LDPILHLFS
+119 LDPILQLFS
-128 GGKASPE
+128 GGNASAE
-135 TLQHARDFMKIILL
+135 TLSYARDFMRIILL

-174 RIILTAVAMNLILN
+174 RIILTAVALNLCLN
-188 PLFIFKFEMGIK
+188 PLFIFKFGWGIK
-200 GSALATVISQAIAF
+200 GSALATVISQAVSFLIAC
-214 TITFSH
+214 SH
-220 FCSSSSFVRFRRAA
+220 FCLKSSFVRFRRAA
-234 FVFDW
+234 FVLDW
-239 KIVKAIISIGLAPF
+239 KIIKAILSIGLAPF

-265 VNTALLRYGGM
+265 VNTALLKYGGT

-281 VKSAG
+281 VHTTHA

-340 GCGMAISAL
+340 GCGMTISTL
-349 GFLCCQLFPETI
+349 GFLACQIFPESI
-361 AQMFVDSGKGGDEAL
+361 AAMFVDSTKGGDEAL
-376 MIAAAA
+376 MITAAS
-382 QAMRLIVIMFPLV
+382 QAMRIIVTMFPLV

-423 IFLLPLLWII
+423 LFLLPLLWIV
-433 PRYLGATGVWISM
+433 PRFLGATGVWVSM
-446 PIADCASITLAA
+446 PIADCASITLAT
-458 ILLTKELKRLREK
+458 ILLIRELKRLK
-471 ESLLMSDRH
+471 
-480 YR
+480 